1 MSGAK
6 KILVVEDDDETREL
20 LRMALER
27 RGYRV
32 FTAEDGVRGY
42 EEAASR
48 RPDLIVTDVTMPAA
62 DGAHLVRRVR
72 DTPEIADTPIL
83 VTTGFGT
90 GNATFTLAQGATA
103 YEPKPIDP
111 DSFMATVARLIGEG
125 TKDEDG
131 SDEAGSED

>member
-1 MSGAK
+1 MRDAK

-27 RGYRV
+27 RGYVV
-32 FTAEDGVRGY
+32 FTAEDGVQGF
-42 EEAASR
+42 EQAVKH

-72 DTPEIADTPIL
+72 DTAEIAETPIL
-83 VTTGFGT
+83 ITTGFGS

-103 YEPKPIDP
+103 YEPKPIDH
-111 DSFMATVARLIGEG
+111 DSFMATVERLIG
-125 TKDEDG
+125 K
-131 SDEAGSED
+131 

>member
-27 RGYRV
+27 RGYMV
-32 FTAEDGVRGY
+32 FVAEDGVQGF
-42 EEAASR
+42 EEAVR
-48 RPDLIVTDVTMPAA
+48 CRPDLIVTDITMPAA

-72 DTPEIADTPIL
+72 DTPEVAETPIL
-83 VTTGFGT
+83 ITTGFGT
-90 GNATFTLAQGATA
+90 GNATFTLSQGANA

-111 DSFMATVARLIGEG
+111 DSFMATVERLIG
-125 TKDEDG
+125 K
-131 SDEAGSED
+131 